1 MLDDPAVGAVT
12 MPAAKRLY
20 RPRLHRALD
29 RADQHGVTTVLA
41 PAGAGKTELA
51 TVWLRTVPAPHRT
64 AYVQVAQCPD
74 GRWWCPAALPARWW
88 PAGATTFEDWLDQ
101 LRQQGGG
108 ATPCTVVLDGA
119 ETAAPGVLAQ
129 LDRLVTALPV
139 HVVLC
144 GRHAPAP
151 ADSAP
156 GGESLFPA
164 LNGADLAFTPAET
177 ADLCDR
183 HHLMLRPATIR
194 RLCAVT
200 EGWAAGVVVAIA
212 ALAGEPHNP
221 DTVLDRLERT
231 GAGLHEYVQNEV
243 LAELPADVA
252 DAVQASS
259 IVETVNPE
267 LFTALTGR
275 TDSADILADLARNDM
290 FAYRLNP
297 ASPWYRYRRLWRAAI
312 VTALHEQDPATAR
325 ELHRRAAS
333 WYGLHHQPAEAL
345 RHAIAG
351 QGPTLTA
358 AASPP
363 TATGRAVIGTGVPA
377 GIAEAWLALS
387 HGRPDLAQA
396 AIDATGA
403 GPALPTGDAP
413 DTAQLRVRAV
423 IAFQRGHLRK
433 AARHADRIRAVLHE
447 HGITGAEDEGWALL
461 VLAGV
466 AIARGRAKQAHR
478 HLYRLAAEL
487 RQPDPQIVAGE
498 RFHTALLEHQ
508 QGRHA
513 TALRHVERLITDGVD
528 TLVIPCWAPR
538 ALRIDALLAI
548 DLSSD
553 ARRHWNHDARVLPP
567 VVADLIAAKLLLLE
581 ETTPEVRRR
590 IDRRL
595 QPHLQNPPAS
605 LLHDI
610 EVRLILAADA
620 YRHGDAAHAVHLE
633 RQAAALAAAE
643 DIHHPRFLDPRRP
656 HGPRPA
662 APQHPEAHTV
672 PLTAAETA
680 VCELLQGFL
689 TVTEIA
695 DALKV
700 SPNTVKTHMSGIY
713 RKLGV
718 HRRRDAVRRARELGL
733 F

>member
-1 MLDDPAVGAVT
+1 

-29 RADQHGVTTVLA
+29 RADQHSITAVLA

-51 TVWLRTVPAPHRT
+51 TVWLRTVPPPHRT

-74 GRWWCPAALPARWW
+74 GRWWCPTTLPARWW
-88 PAGATTFEDWLDQ
+88 PAGATTFDGWLDQ

-108 ATPCTVVLDGA
+108 TTPCTVVLDGA
-119 ETAAPGVLAQ
+119 ETAAPGALAQ
-129 LDRLVTALPV
+129 LDQLVTALPV

-144 GRHAPAP
+144 GRHAPAS
-151 ADSAP
+151 ADPAP
-156 GGESLFPA
+156 GDESLFPA

-183 HHLMLRPATIR
+183 HHLTLPPTTVR
-194 RLCAVT
+194 RLYAVT

-212 ALAGEPHNP
+212 ALAGEPHDP

-231 GAGLHEYVQNEV
+231 GAGLHDYVQNEV

-275 TDSADILADLARNDM
+275 ADSADILAELSRNDM
-290 FAYRLNP
+290 FACRLNP
-297 ASPWYRYRRLWRAAI
+297 TSHWYRYRRLWRAAI

-325 ELHRRAAS
+325 ELHRRAAI
-333 WYGLHHQPAEAL
+333 WYGHHQQPAEAL
-345 RHAIAG
+345 RHALAG
-351 QGPTLTA
+351 HGPTLTA
-358 AASPP
+358 GASPP
-363 TATGRAVIGTGVPA
+363 APAGRAAPGAAA

-396 AIDATGA
+396 ALDTTGA
-403 GPALPTGDAP
+403 RRPPAPGDAP
-413 DTAQLRVRAV
+413 DTAPLRVQAV
-423 IAFQRGHLRK
+423 IAYQRGQLRK
-433 AARHADRIRAVLHE
+433 AARHADRMRAVLAE
-447 HGITGAEDEGWALL
+447 HGITGADDEGWALL

-487 RQPDPQIVAGE
+487 RRPDPQIVAGE
-498 RFHTALLEHQ
+498 RFLTALLDHQ

-513 TALRHVERLITDGVD
+513 AALRHLERLITDGLD
-528 TLVIPCWAPR
+528 TLVIPRWAPR
-538 ALRIDALLAI
+538 ALRIEALLAV
-548 DLSSD
+548 DLPSD
-553 ARRHWNHDARVLPP
+553 ARRHWSHDAGVLPQ
-567 VVADLIAAKLLLLE
+567 VLADLIAAKLLLLDDA
-581 ETTPEVRRR
+581 TPEVRQR

-595 QPHLQNPPAS
+595 QPHLQNPPPS

-610 EVRLILAADA
+610 EVRLVLAADA
-620 YRHGDAAHAVHLE
+620 HRHGDTAHAAHLE
-633 RQAAALAAAE
+633 RQAAALAADE
-643 DIHHPRFLDPRRP
+643 GIHHPRLLDPRWP
-656 HGPRPA
+656 HGLHRA
-662 APQHPEAHTV
+662 APERAETLIV

-680 VCELLQGFL
+680 VCELLQGFM

-695 DALKV
+695 RALKV
-700 SPNTVKTHMSGIY
+700 SPNTVKTHMAGVY